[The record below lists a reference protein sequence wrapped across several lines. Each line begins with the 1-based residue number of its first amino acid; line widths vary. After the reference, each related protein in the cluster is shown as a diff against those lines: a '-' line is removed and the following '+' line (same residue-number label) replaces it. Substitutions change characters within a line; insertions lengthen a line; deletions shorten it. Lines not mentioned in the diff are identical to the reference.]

1 MARANMPPGPGRRQ
15 PATHDS
21 FVDGN
26 TGLSRG
32 AAHEKRPGFPE
43 PLRLNPSAGSVDGER
58 TAALWSCSMAK
69 SSAPV
74 LDVKKPAPAASFPL
88 MPAIERLDAAIA
100 RLETAVEAHARRSS
114 EERE

>member
-1 MARANMPPGPGRRQ
+1 
-15 PATHDS
+15 
-21 FVDGN
+21 
-26 TGLSRG
+26 
-32 AAHEKRPGFPE
+32 
-43 PLRLNPSAGSVDGER
+43 
-58 TAALWSCSMAK
+58 MAK

-114 EERE
+114 EERESLNAALQELRSDHAALQSEARTVAARLDAVIGRLKSVADEA